1 MSNFI
6 KTFGCRLNTF
16 ETEIIKSFIETNNIK
31 NFSVIN
37 TCAVTQEAEKKAVRE
52 IKKIKNKNKDSFLV
66 VTGCA
71 AQLRAKSF
79 ENMDEVDLVLGN
91 QEKLISGNW
100 SKINNLL
107 KKNKKSFKSNLVSNI
122 MEENTLPS
130 NKLIPS
136 KSNTRAFLGIQNG
149 CDHRCTFCIIPYA
162 RGNSRSITKSE
173 IKKQIETLVL
183 NGIKEV
189 VLTGVDITSWG
200 LDFAKKER
208 LGDLIYFILNSIPSL
223 ERLRI
228 SSIDSIEIDPRLM
241 DLLCYET
248 RLMPHLHLSLQSGDN
263 MILKR
268 MKRRHSREDTFKFCS
283 ILKKIRPQM
292 SFSADIIAG
301 FPTENGEMF
310 QNTISII
317 EQCKIDWI
325 HVFPYSSRT
334 GTPASKMPQ
343 VPKTEIDKRASILR
357 KISNERLNKHL
368 KNKIGSIQK
377 VLVEGNAKGFTEDY
391 SRVSFEEGPEIGE
404 IIHMKIEK
412 KCNNELLGM
421 PID

>member
-16 ETEIIKSFIETNNIK
+16 ETEIIKSFIETNKIK
-31 NFSVIN
+31 NLSVVN

-52 IKKIKNKNKDSFLV
+52 IKKIKNKNKDTFLV
-66 VTGCA
+66 VTGCD

-79 ENMDEVDLVLGN
+79 ENMSEVDLVLGN

-100 SKINNLL
+100 SKINNFL
-107 KKNKKSFKSNLVSNI
+107 KKNKKNFKSNLVSNI
-122 MEENTLPS
+122 MKENTLPS

-200 LDFAKKER
+200 LDFEKKER
-208 LGDLIYFILNSIPSL
+208 LGDLICFILNSIPSL

-241 DLLCYET
+241 DFLC
-248 RLMPHLHLSLQSGDN
+248 
-263 MILKR
+263 
-268 MKRRHSREDTFKFCS
+268 
-283 ILKKIRPQM
+283 
-292 SFSADIIAG
+292 
-301 FPTENGEMF
+301 
-310 QNTISII
+310 
-317 EQCKIDWI
+317 
-325 HVFPYSSRT
+325 
-334 GTPASKMPQ
+334 
-343 VPKTEIDKRASILR
+343 
-357 KISNERLNKHL
+357 
-368 KNKIGSIQK
+368 
-377 VLVEGNAKGFTEDY
+377 
-391 SRVSFEEGPEIGE
+391 
-404 IIHMKIEK
+404 
-412 KCNNELLGM
+412 
-421 PID
+421 

>member
-16 ETEIIKSFIETNNIK
+16 ETEIIKSFIETNKIK
-31 NFSVIN
+31 NLSVVN

-52 IKKIKNKNKDSFLV
+52 IKKIKNKNKDTFLV

-79 ENMDEVDLVLGN
+79 GNMSEVDLVLGN

-100 SKINNLL
+100 SKINNLS
-107 KKNKKSFKSNLVSNI
+107 KTNKKKFKSNLVSNI
-122 MEENTLPS
+122 MKENTLPS

-200 LDFAKKER
+200 LDFEKKER
-208 LGDLIYFILNSIPSL
+208 LGDLICFILNSIPSL

-228 SSIDSIEIDPRLM
+228 SSIDSIEIDPKLM

-268 MKRRHSREDTFKFCS
+268 MKRRHSREDTIKFCS
-283 ILKKIRPQM
+283 LLKKIRPKM
-292 SFSADIIAG
+292 TFSADIIAG
-301 FPTENGEMF
+301 FTTENEEMF

-343 VPKTEIDKRASILR
+343 VPKMEIDKRASILR

-404 IIHMKIEK
+404 IINMKIEK
-412 KCNNELLGM
+412 KYNNELFGI
-421 PID
+421 PIN

>member
-16 ETEIIKSFIETNNIK
+16 ETEIIKSFIETNKIK
-31 NFSVIN
+31 NLSVVN

-52 IKKIKNKNKDSFLV
+52 IKKIKNKNKDTFLV

-79 ENMDEVDLVLGN
+79 ENMSEVDLVLGN

-107 KKNKKSFKSNLVSNI
+107 KTNKKNFKSNLVSNI
-122 MEENTLPS
+122 MKENTLPS

-200 LDFAKKER
+200 LDFEKKER
-208 LGDLIYFILNSIPSL
+208 LGDLICFILNSIPSL

-268 MKRRHSREDTFKFCS
+268 MKRRHSREDTIKFCS
-283 ILKKIRPQM
+283 LLKKIRPKM
-292 SFSADIIAG
+292 TFSADIIAG
-301 FPTENGEMF
+301 FPTENEEMF

-343 VPKTEIDKRASILR
+343 VPKMEIDKRASILR

-377 VLVEGNAKGFTEDY
+377 VLVEGNARGFTEDY

-404 IIHMKIEK
+404 IINMKIEK
-412 KCNNELLGM
+412 KYNNELFGI
-421 PID
+421 PIN

>member
-16 ETEIIKSFIETNNIK
+16 ETEIIKSFIETNKIK
-31 NFSVIN
+31 NLSVVN

-52 IKKIKNKNKDSFLV
+52 IKKIKNKNKDTFLV

-79 ENMDEVDLVLGN
+79 ENMSEVDLVLGN

-100 SKINNLL
+100 SKINNFL
-107 KKNKKSFKSNLVSNI
+107 KKNKKNFKSNLVSNI
-122 MEENTLPS
+122 MKENTLPS

-200 LDFAKKER
+200 LDFEKKER
-208 LGDLIYFILNSIPSL
+208 LGDLICFILNSIPSL

-268 MKRRHSREDTFKFCS
+268 MKRRHSREDTIKFCS
-283 ILKKIRPQM
+283 LLKKIRPRM
-292 SFSADIIAG
+292 TFSADIIAG
-301 FPTENGEMF
+301 FPTENEEMF

-404 IIHMKIEK
+404 IINMKIEK
-412 KCNNELLGM
+412 KYNNELFGI
-421 PID
+421 PIN

>member
-16 ETEIIKSFIETNNIK
+16 ETEIIKSFIETKKIK
-31 NFSVIN
+31 NLSVVN

-52 IKKIKNKNKDSFLV
+52 IKKIKNKNKDTFLV

-79 ENMDEVDLVLGN
+79 ENMSEVDLVLGN

-100 SKINNLL
+100 SKINNFL
-107 KKNKKSFKSNLVSNI
+107 KKNKKDFKSNLVSNI
-122 MEENTLPS
+122 MKENTLPS

-200 LDFAKKER
+200 LDFEKKER
-208 LGDLIYFILNSIPSL
+208 LGDLICFILNSIPSL

-268 MKRRHSREDTFKFCS
+268 MKRRHSREDTIKFCS
-283 ILKKIRPQM
+283 LLKKIRPRM
-292 SFSADIIAG
+292 TFSADIIAG
-301 FPTENGEMF
+301 FPTENEEMF

-343 VPKTEIDKRASILR
+343 VPKMEIDKRASILR

-404 IIHMKIEK
+404 IINMKIEK
-412 KCNNELLGM
+412 KYNNELFGI
-421 PID
+421 PIN

>member
-268 MKRRHSREDTFKFCS
+268 MKRRHSREDTIKFCS
-283 ILKKIRPQM
+283 LLKKIRPKM
-292 SFSADIIAG
+292 TFSADIIAG
-301 FPTENGEMF
+301 FPTENEEMF

-343 VPKTEIDKRASILR
+343 VPKKEIDKRASILR

-412 KCNNELLGM
+412 KCNNELLGI